1 MANNDSN
8 NLGKLTEE
16 SLKRKERLQ
25 KLREQAQS
33 KAAGATEVA
42 EKLPKPV
49 FRSYRPQNENT
60 TGEIR
65 AQEPTG
71 NIESAVQSQL
81 SLLEQPMVIE
91 EIDITNLAPRKP
103 DWDLKRDVSKKL
115 ERLERRT
122 QKAIAELIRERLKMN
137 QFEDISQ
144 AVNVGT
150 AHVHN
155 GKNADDDYE

>member
-1 MANNDSN
+1 MANNDN

-33 KAAGATEVA
+33 KGTSISGAA
-42 EKLPKPV
+42 EKLPRPV
-49 FRSYRPQNENT
+49 FRSYKPQNENT
-60 TGEIR
+60 EGEVLP
-65 AQEPTG
+65 QEPTG
-71 NIESAVQSQL
+71 DIESAVQSQL
-81 SLLEQPMVIE
+81 SLLEQPMVID

-144 AVNVGT
+144 VVNVAT
-150 AHVHN
+150 AHVQQGRN
-155 GKNADDDYE
+155 PDEDFE